1 METFQLT
8 TTDGINLHAEY
19 RCGDGPRAG
28 LVVAH
33 GIGEH
38 SGRYA
43 ELAETLAASGLAVLT
58 YDHRGHGSSP
68 GQRAF
73 VRSWDEY
80 DSDLALAV
88 SEVRR
93 RAPDLPLFLFG
104 HSLGGAMVLHYLVRP
119 YERPAGVIASAPA
132 LGTPGVSPVL
142 LLLARIMSR
151 LIPRFSMDTG
161 LDDEN
166 LSRDPSVIETYRAD
180 PLVHGKGTARL
191 ATELTRAQN
200 DIFAGIGVIDV
211 PLLLAYGDADRIAP
225 REPIERLLSASGSI
239 DKRLEVFRGGY
250 HELHLDLEREQV
262 LALYADWI
270 ADRI

>member
-1 METFQLT
+1 METLQLQSA
-8 TTDGINLHAEY
+8 DGMRLHAEY
-19 RCGDGPRAG
+19 RAGDQPRASV
-28 LVVAH
+28 VVAH

-43 ELAETLAASGLAVLT
+43 GLADALSAAGFAVMI
-58 YDHRGHGSSP
+58 YDHRGHGRSD

-73 VRSWDEY
+73 IRSWDEY

-88 SEVRR
+88 AEARR
-93 RAPDLPLFLFG
+93 RAPDVPFFLLG
-104 HSLGGAMVLHYLVRP
+104 HSLGGAMVLDYLVGE
-119 YERPAGVIASAPA
+119 YEKPAGVIASAPA

-151 LIPRFSMDTG
+151 IAPRFSMDTG

-166 LSRDPSVIETYRAD
+166 LSRDRTVVEAYRED

-191 ATELTRAQN
+191 ATELTRAQRR
-200 DIFAGIGVIDV
+200 IFAGIGAVDV
-211 PLLLAYGDADRIAP
+211 PLLLTYGDADRIAP
-225 REPIERLLSASGSI
+225 REPIERLLSASGSS

-250 HELHLDLEREQV
+250 HELHLDLQRDDV
-262 LALYADWI
+262 LALYAGWME
-270 ADRI
+270 ARI